1 MTSRFSL
8 KRCILA
14 VLLLA
19 LISGLSLVAY
29 RISDYF
35 DNADKFSG
43 DIARGDVTAAREHM
57 ANLEYYH
64 KLNKN
69 LEPLRL
75 NWIAEEYLFKQ
86 EKFHRAGYLYI
97 SKDWT
102 AVINELEGE
111 EEFWAYY
118 IRANA
123 RWRQAKD
130 MFANGL
136 NLGDLTKKV
145 DQLKKA
151 DEIAKSTKDDYLEA
165 IKTDPNETHEPRWNY
180 DLVTDDEARAKA
192 LMPMPGKIKIE
203 LGVPMP
209 GAGGTKEGPRGEDG
223 KGEQSN
229 KPKDLDKQGGG
240 PGDARGK
247 PRRAG

>member
-19 LISGLSLVAY
+19 LISRLSLVAY

-43 DIARGDVTAAREHM
+43 DIARGDGTAAREHM
-57 ANLEYYH
+57 ANFEYYH

-136 NLGDLTKKV
+136 NLGDLTKK
-145 DQLKKA
+145 D
-151 DEIAKSTKDDYLEA
+151 
-165 IKTDPNETHEPRWNY
+165 
-180 DLVTDDEARAKA
+180 
-192 LMPMPGKIKIE
+192 
-203 LGVPMP
+203 
-209 GAGGTKEGPRGEDG
+209 
-223 KGEQSN
+223 
-229 KPKDLDKQGGG
+229 
-240 PGDARGK
+240 
-247 PRRAG
+247 